1 MMDDEHVRPPPEAAG
16 SGTSKVLGISHC
28 PTLKRSGHVGA
39 QSACFTVGL
48 SGQEEKHRQLT
59 GLDAFS
65 AWTTSVALEPRV
77 AGLPMEVLPPV
88 CPLAPNNVPGV
99 R

>member
-1 MMDDEHVRPPPEAAG
+1 
-16 SGTSKVLGISHC
+16 
-28 PTLKRSGHVGA
+28 
-39 QSACFTVGL
+39 
-48 SGQEEKHRQLT
+48 
-59 GLDAFS
+59 LDAFS